1 MGMTAE
7 RDSRVLPAD
16 AANETAAAFDE
27 LYEQFAP
34 FVWRTLRGFGVARE
48 ELDDAVQ
55 DVFVIVHQRLGQFE
69 GRSSL
74 RTWICSIT
82 LGVARNAYR
91 KTKRRDAAVATMPP
105 MAPTEAAA
113 GRLEAIDLVNRLLAE
128 LDEDQRLVFI
138 LAELERLTAPE
149 ISETLKVNVNT
160 VYSRLRLAR
169 AAFDA
174 ALERHGGRP

>member
-7 RDSRVLPAD
+7 RDSRVLSSD
-16 AANETAAAFDE
+16 ATGEPSAAFDE
-27 LYEQFAP
+27 LYDRFAP
-34 FVWRTLRGFGVARE
+34 FVWRTLRGFGVARDD
-48 ELDDAVQ
+48 LDDAVQ
-55 DVFVIVHQRLGQFE
+55 DVFVIVHQRLGEFE

-91 KTKRRDAAVATMPP
+91 KTRRRDSALGTLPP
-105 MAPTEAAA
+105 AAPTEAAA
-113 GRLEAIDLVNRLLAE
+113 GRLEAIDLVNTVLAE

-174 ALERHGGRP
+174 ALARHGGRP